1 MRHLRVEVIGGKY
14 GQSDFDN
21 QRFPSHVSLGEKDPQ
36 NSTRCL
42 HSKISQMS
50 GDFDPNMYNNRFL
63 P

>member
-1 MRHLRVEVIGGKY
+1 MGNIAY

-21 QRFPSHVSLGEKDPQ
+21 QHFPSHVSLGEKDPQ

-50 GDFDPNMYNNRFL
+50 GNFDPNMYNNRFL
-63 P
+63 L